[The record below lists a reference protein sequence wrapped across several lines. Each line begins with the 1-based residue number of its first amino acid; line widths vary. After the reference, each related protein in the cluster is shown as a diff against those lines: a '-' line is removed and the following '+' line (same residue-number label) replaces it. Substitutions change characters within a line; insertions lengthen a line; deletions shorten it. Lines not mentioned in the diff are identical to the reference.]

1 MANVKINQKNYVVP
15 RLNFSDMVAM
25 EDMGFSIVEL
35 FQKQK
40 IFSLATAF
48 VGVVAKCSRPEA
60 EELCQQHV
68 MGGGDI
74 ADIYS
79 AFMEA
84 VNESDF
90 FKKLIGEFGEK
101 APAKKT
107 ATKRSEPAKE

>member
-25 EDMGFSIVEL
+25 EDMGFSVIEL
-35 FQKQK
+35 LQKQK

-48 VGVVAKCSRPEA
+48 VGVVAKYSRTEA

-74 ADIYS
+74 ADIYN

-84 VNESDF
+84 VNASDF
-90 FKKLIGEFGEK
+90 FKKLIGEIGEK
-101 APAKKT
+101 AP
-107 ATKRSEPAKE
+107 TKRTTTKKSEPAKE